1 MNSDNNSDNN
11 NYDNNNYDDINY
23 ANVNTN
29 PKSYSLNYNFKPS
42 KVKSR
47 VSKRYFKKTP
57 PTKVITFEQVPMY
70 DRWANGG

>member
-1 MNSDNNSDNN
+1 MNSTN
-11 NYDNNNYDDINY
+11 NY
-23 ANVNTN
+23 ANSNSNANANVNAN
-29 PKSYSLNYNFKPS
+29 AKSDSLSYNFKPS

-47 VSKRYFKKTP
+47 VSKRHVKKTP

>member
-1 MNSDNNSDNN
+1 MSSAN
-11 NYDNNNYDDINY
+11 NYHDNYTNV
-23 ANVNTN
+23 NVNTN
-29 PKSYSLNYNFKPS
+29 AKSDSLNYNFKPS

-47 VSKRYFKKTP
+47 ASKRHVKKTP

>member
-1 MNSDNNSDNN
+1 MNST
-11 NYDNNNYDDINY
+11 NNYDDNNY
-23 ANVNTN
+23 TNVNTN
-29 PKSYSLNYNFKPS
+29 AKSDSLSYNFKPS

-47 VSKRYFKKTP
+47 VSKRYLKKIL

>member
-1 MNSDNNSDNN
+1 MSSTN
-11 NYDNNNYDDINY
+11 NY
-23 ANVNTN
+23 ANSNANANVNAN
-29 PKSYSLNYNFKPS
+29 VNANAKYDNLSYNFKPS

-47 VSKRYFKKTP
+47 LGKRHVKKTP

>member
-1 MNSDNNSDNN
+1 MSCA
-11 NYDNNNYDDINY
+11 NNYDDNY

-29 PKSYSLNYNFKPS
+29 AKSDSLNYNFKPS

-47 VSKRYFKKTP
+47 VSKRHVKKTP

>member
-1 MNSDNNSDNN
+1 MNSTN
-11 NYDNNNYDDINY
+11 NY
-23 ANVNTN
+23 ANSNAN
-29 PKSYSLNYNFKPS
+29 SNANANANAKSDSLSYNFKPS

-47 VSKRYFKKTP
+47 LGKRHVKKTP